1 MKKTI
6 LTILAGAGWAL
17 ASCAQPAPSG
27 NYSLSVTF
35 PAEAEADD
43 YMAYIVD
50 VDNGAKIDSVIV
62 ADNKALFSGKIDK
75 PVLARVMLEN
85 DRVGT
90 FILEPADIVFDPA
103 TKEAK
108 GGTLNAKMDD
118 INKKFGE
125 VVSRFRALP
134 RDSTF
139 EAKAEALQAEYEKL
153 NADALKEN
161 ADNPIGYY
169 LFINMAGSLD
179 EPQLDEALKQY
190 PQFASS
196 QKVAGFKK
204 MFAQRR
210 ETSVGQP
217 YKDFAVTFEG
227 KTTKLSEM
235 LKKGRYT
242 LVDFWASWCGP
253 CRRETAVIKD
263 LLKEYG
269 PKGLD
274 VVGVAVWDE
283 PDNTRKAIEE
293 LALPWPQILNAQSV
307 PTELY
312 GIAGIPTIIIID
324 PDGKIVSRDKQ
335 DEELRADVAACFPAE

>member
-6 LTILAGAGWAL
+6 LTILAGAGCAL

-90 FILEPADIVFDPA
+90 FILEPANIVFDPA

-125 VVSRFRALP
+125 VVSRFRSLP

-139 EAKAEALQAEYEKL
+139 EAKA
-153 NADALKEN
+153 
-161 ADNPIGYY
+161 
-169 LFINMAGSLD
+169 
-179 EPQLDEALKQY
+179 
-190 PQFASS
+190 
-196 QKVAGFKK
+196 
-204 MFAQRR
+204 
-210 ETSVGQP
+210 
-217 YKDFAVTFEG
+217 
-227 KTTKLSEM
+227 
-235 LKKGRYT
+235 
-242 LVDFWASWCGP
+242 
-253 CRRETAVIKD
+253 
-263 LLKEYG
+263 
-269 PKGLD
+269 
-274 VVGVAVWDE
+274 
-283 PDNTRKAIEE
+283 
-293 LALPWPQILNAQSV
+293 
-307 PTELY
+307 
-312 GIAGIPTIIIID
+312 
-324 PDGKIVSRDKQ
+324 
-335 DEELRADVAACFPAE
+335 

>member
-6 LTILAGAGWAL
+6 LTILAGAGCAL

-108 GGTLNAKMDD
+108 GGALNAKMDD

-125 VVSRFRALP
+125 VVSRFRSLP

-253 CRRETAVIKD
+253 CRAETPILAEVYNQYKD
-263 LLKEYG
+263 
-269 PKGLD
+269 KGFQVL
-274 VVGVAVWDE
+274 GVATWDQ
-283 PDNTRKAIEE
+283 PKDTKKAIED
-293 LALPWPQILNAQSV
+293 LKITWPQILNAQNTPS
-307 PTELY
+307 ELY
-312 GIAGIPTIIIID
+312 GFNGIPHIILFG
-324 PDGKIVSRDKQ
+324 PDGTIVARD
-335 DEELRADVAACFPAE
+335 LRGDALKAKVKEMMQ

>member
-6 LTILAGAGWAL
+6 LTILAGAGCAL

-125 VVSRFRALP
+125 VVSRFRSLP

-139 EAKAEALQAEYEKL
+139 EAKAETLQAEYEKL

-253 CRRETAVIKD
+253 
-263 LLKEYG
+263 
-269 PKGLD
+269 
-274 VVGVAVWDE
+274 
-283 PDNTRKAIEE
+283 
-293 LALPWPQILNAQSV
+293 
-307 PTELY
+307 
-312 GIAGIPTIIIID
+312 
-324 PDGKIVSRDKQ
+324 
-335 DEELRADVAACFPAE
+335 AAAKRPSSKTC

>member
-6 LTILAGAGWAL
+6 LTILAGAGCAL

-125 VVSRFRALP
+125 VVSRFRSLP

-139 EAKAEALQAEYEKL
+139 EAKAETLQAEYEKL

-253 CRRETAVIKD
+253 CRAETPILAEVYNQYKD
-263 LLKEYG
+263 
-269 PKGLD
+269 KGFQVL
-274 VVGVAVWDE
+274 GVATWDQ
-283 PDNTRKAIEE
+283 PKDTKKAIED
-293 LALPWPQILNAQSV
+293 LKITWPQILNAQNTPS
-307 PTELY
+307 ELY
-312 GIAGIPTIIIID
+312 GFNGIPHIILFG
-324 PDGKIVSRDKQ
+324 PDGTIVARD
-335 DEELRADVAACFPAE
+335 LRGDALKAKVKEMMQ